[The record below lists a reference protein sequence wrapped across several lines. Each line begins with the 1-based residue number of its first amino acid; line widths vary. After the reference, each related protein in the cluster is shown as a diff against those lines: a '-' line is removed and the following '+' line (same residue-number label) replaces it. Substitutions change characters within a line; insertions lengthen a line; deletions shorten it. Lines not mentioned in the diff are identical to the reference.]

1 MIPRRENQQCSPEP
15 DDQPGCRSVN
25 RALARDLVKRNVVG
39 LCTVPQGCAGRRS
52 KALTV
57 AQAEGV
63 LRTAEGTRMHS
74 YIVLSLLTGART
86 EELRALTW
94 DAVDLI
100 GDPEANVPVPPHVA
114 VWRSTRAGGDTRTA
128 NPGARF
134 PCLSGASQPSNCSA
148 PYRNA
153 TVRRLAL
160 AGASTGS
167 SSPQRSALRL
177 IRRMSGVSSEGP
189 SGASLGSIL
198 PTGVRASYGT
208 ASSRCCRTTGHRS
221 MRLPGLSGIAV
232 RR

>member
-1 MIPRRENQQCSPEP
+1 MSPRARRSAALPEP
-15 DDQPGCRSVN
+15 DDEPGCRSVN

-52 KALTV
+52 KALTM

-114 VWRSTRAGGDTRTA
+114 VWRSTRAGGDTKTRQSRRT
-128 NPGARF
+128 
-134 PCLSGASQPSNCSA
+134 
-148 PYRNA
+148 
-153 TVRRLAL
+153 LAL
-160 AGASTGS
+160 SKRCVTALEL
-167 SSPQRSALRL
+167 QRSLQECDRAAAGWRSLARARARLRL
-177 IRRMSGVSSEGP
+177 KGRHS
-189 SGASLGSIL
+189 A
-198 PTGVRASYGT
+198 
-208 ASSRCCRTTGHRS
+208 
-221 MRLPGLSGIAV
+221 
-232 RR
+232 